1 MIKTKYVVGF
11 VVFVF
16 AVFFLFSIEYSPL
29 WLFTKYR
36 KLRPFILAQKDFES
50 DSGNSSLAKRAYNYF
65 GMRVPGKRFSW
76 RIGETNNCSK
86 YLAPVFSLIDL
97 FTYFNY
103 VNFPTDITNVNEY
116 AYELKRRGYFTAN
129 LWTYQQGLQ
138 QYL

>member
-76 RIGETNNCSK
+76 RIGETNNYSK

>member
-1 MIKTKYVVGF
+1 MIKTKLVLSVIGIL
-11 VVFVF
+11 F
-16 AVFFLFSIEYSPL
+16 AAFFLFNIEYSPL
-29 WLFTKYR
+29 WLFTRYR

-50 DSGNSSLAKRAYNYF
+50 NAGQSSLSRRAFNYF
-65 GMRVPGKRFSW
+65 GMRVPSKRFSW
-76 RIGETNNCSK
+76 RTGETNNYSK
-86 YLAPVFSLIDL
+86 YLFPVFSLIDL

-103 VNFPTDITNVNEY
+103 VDFPTDISNVNEY

>member
-65 GMRVPGKRFSW
+65 GMRVPSKRFSW
-76 RIGETNNCSK
+76 RIGETNNYSK
-86 YLAPVFSLIDL
+86 YSTPIFSLLDL
-97 FTYFNY
+97 FTYLNY
-103 VNFPTDITNVNEY
+103 VNFPTDISNVNEY